1 MLPIRLILFAG
12 IQALFALGFFFFG
25 DKQAWNSS
33 ANWWPM
39 VVFIANLV
47 CLLLLVRFYKEEEDS
62 FWRIFK
68 FQKEFVGKDLLAVL
82 GFLVVAGPV
91 AFLPNM
97 LLGNLFFGDIN
108 NAVALFIRPLPM
120 WAAITSIVLFPV
132 TQGLVEIPTYMVF
145 VMPRLEKSGFSRWA
159 SILLP
164 TLFLAAQ
171 HIAIPLIFNMNFIL
185 WRFLMFLPFAL
196 LIALLINWRPRLLP
210 YIAIIHVL
218 MDVSTAVM
226 LLPLA
231 Y

>member
-97 LLGNLFFGDIN
+97 LLGNLFLAISIMPWLCLSDLYQCGRQSQ
-108 NAVALFIRPLPM
+108 ALF
-120 WAAITSIVLFPV
+120 
-132 TQGLVEIPTYMVF
+132 Y
-145 VMPRLEKSGFSRWA
+145 
-159 SILLP
+159 
-164 TLFLAAQ
+164 FL
-171 HIAIPLIFNMNFIL
+171 
-185 WRFLMFLPFAL
+185 
-196 LIALLINWRPRLLP
+196 
-210 YIAIIHVL
+210 
-218 MDVSTAVM
+218 
-226 LLPLA
+226 
-231 Y
+231 